1 MKAILPLGVAATVLG
16 FLLTVLSQFP
26 INGNANG
33 AGQADPGGTETFSV
47 ELVEKTADQFNGAY
61 AWVIDDLISYQKNL
75 DRPEYQRAESQRQAM
90 VSYADALIPQ
100 FKELASKLEGQ
111 LNDLTGELPPENPP
125 Q

>member
-1 MKAILPLGVAATVLG
+1 MLG

-33 AGQADPGGTETFSV
+33 AGQADPGGNETFSV
-47 ELVEKTADQFNGAY
+47 ELVERTADQFHGAY
-61 AWVIDDLISYQKNL
+61 AWVIDDLISYQKRL
-75 DRPEYQRAESQRQAM
+75 DRPDYQRAESQRQAM

-111 LNDLTGELPPENPP
+111 LNDLTGDLPPEDPP